1 MGVLLLSDGHDTS
14 SVSVDI
20 PISVC
25 DEQHYEKHFVLLIL
39 T

>member
-14 SVSVDI
+14 SWHVVSVDI

-25 DEQHYEKHFVLLIL
+25 DFNISAYI
-39 T
+39 